1 MPIPIPIPMPMGPSG
16 GGGKF
21 HNHFHQQQHRQ
32 RDNEGEGEVKKIYL
46 LQPMPKVVP
55 QPQLKGGGFMGP
67 VQTHI
72 HMQPIQQHHTT
83 KSRHSH
89 SSKDYGIETGGQNQN
104 QIEETAG
111 TKTSKVSHH
120 SSEIKILPIVIIP
133 PIAPVPPI
141 QIPPNNNIHTP
152 RMTLT
157 PQFNNYVVSTKEG
170 KRNPY
175 TASHIATMLQ
185 DHKSFSDYGGS
196 GGASMYRGSVSR
208 GRLKSGGRI
217 SRPTA
222 AEYSQSASRQRS
234 RARDDYDDDYDYPVQ
249 TEFRHSRRSMPS
261 SSRRR
266 SYLDQT
272 GNWRSTR
279 PPRDSIRDI
288 LDQQVSFDDDLS
300 IDSNEY
306 RDVAQINSIDCCNEL
321 RRPRS
326 QLTSSSNLYNLD
338 NIIANSNQE
347 QRDVIFNDY
356 DDNKSSASTKN
367 TSKMSVSSQPD
378 YDDSALKVDKDSS
391 NSHHRNSDLSS
402 LYYDRDLRTIDQQP
416 QASSSHRSA
425 YPSNGHRSHKLRIDD
440 REILDDDEWRFDS
453 VKSVTHANPSTNTT
467 TVALKTPAAT
477 VNGTNV
483 IFNQN
488 KIEER

>member
-16 GGGKF
+16 GGGGKF
-21 HNHFHQQQHRQ
+21 HNHFQHHRQ

-83 KSRHSH
+83 KTQQTRHSH
-89 SSKDYGIETGGQNQN
+89 SNKQDYGIETGDQN
-104 QIEETAG
+104 QIEETTG
-111 TKTSKVSHH
+111 TKTSKVSHQL
-120 SSEIKILPIVIIP
+120 SDIKILPIVIIP

-157 PQFNNYVVSTKEG
+157 PQFNNYVVSTKED
-170 KRNPY
+170 KRSPY
-175 TASHIATMLQ
+175 TTSHIATTLQ

-196 GGASMYRGSVSR
+196 GGASMYRGSLSR

-217 SRPTA
+217 SRPTV
-222 AEYSQSASRQRS
+222 AEYSQSTSRQRPS
-234 RARDDYDDDYDYPVQ
+234 RFRDDYGDDYDYPAQ
-249 TEFRHSRRSMPS
+249 TEFRHSRRSTPS

-266 SYLDQT
+266 YYFDQT
-272 GNWRSTR
+272 GDWRSAR
-279 PPRDSIRDI
+279 PSRDSIRDI

-326 QLTSSSNLYNLD
+326 QLSSSSNSYTLD
-338 NIIANSNQE
+338 NLMANSNQE
-347 QRDVIFNDY
+347 QRDVVFNDY

-367 TSKMSVSSQPD
+367 TSKISATSQSD
-378 YDDSALKVDKDSS
+378 SDDSVLRVDKD
-391 NSHHRNSDLSS
+391 SHHRNSDLSS
-402 LYYDRDLRTIDQQP
+402 LYYDRDPRMDQQP
-416 QASSSHRSA
+416 QISSSHRLA
-425 YPSNGHRSHKLRIDD
+425 YPGNGHRSYRLRIDD

-453 VKSVTHANPSTNTT
+453 VKSVTHANPSINTT
-467 TVALKTPAAT
+467 LTPIKTFAAT
-477 VNGTNV
+477 RNGTSV
-483 IFNQN
+483 I
-488 KIEER
+488 